1 MVDDVRTA
9 LQDGVLTLTLARPG
23 KKNALTQAMYA
34 TLGAHIASA
43 DARPDVR
50 CILVEAEGDT
60 FCAGNDLQDFATM
73 AQSPDLRWQGNP
85 LLSALAET
93 TTPVVAAVQ
102 GAAVGIGTT
111 MLLHCDAVLLA
122 DDARLSTPFADLG
135 LVPEAASSLL
145 LPARVGHL
153 RAFAMLALGEVVP
166 AAQAVEW
173 GLANAAVPGSGLA
186 ATARETAGA
195 VAARA
200 PGAMATTKALLRDV
214 AALTARIDVEGEA
227 FVERL
232 RSPEARAA
240 FARFLGAA
248 SS

>member
-1 MVDDVRTA
+1 MADDVRTE

-34 TLGAHIASA
+34 TLGERVAGA
-43 DARPDVR
+43 DADPAVR
-50 CILVEAEGDT
+50 CVLLAADGDT
-60 FCAGNDLQDFATM
+60 FCAGNDLHDFAAM
-73 AQSPDLRWQGNP
+73 AQDPDLRWQGNP
-85 LLSALAET
+85 LLTALAET

-102 GAAVGIGTT
+102 GPAVGIGTT
-111 MLLHCDAVLLA
+111 MLLHCDAVVLA

-166 AAQAVEW
+166 APRAVEW
-173 GLANAAVPGSGLA
+173 GLASRVVPAPDLLV
-186 ATARETAGA
+186 TARALA
-195 VAARA
+195 RAIADRA

-214 AALTARIDVEGEA
+214 GALTARLDVEGEA
-227 FVERL
+227 FVQRL

-240 FARFLGAA
+240 FARFLG
-248 SS
+248 

>member
-1 MVDDVRTA
+1 MADDVRTE
-9 LQDGVLTLTLARPG
+9 LQDGILTLTLARPG
-23 KKNALTQAMYA
+23 KKNALTQEMYA
-34 TLGAHIASA
+34 TLGARIGAA
-43 DARPDVR
+43 DEDPDVR
-50 CILVEAEGDT
+50 CVLIAADGDT
-60 FCAGNDLQDFATM
+60 FCGGNDLQDFAAM
-73 AQSPDLRWQGNP
+73 AQDPDLQWQGNP
-85 LLSALAET
+85 LLTALTET

-102 GAAVGIGTT
+102 GPAVGIGTT
-111 MLLHCDAVLLA
+111 LLLHCDAVVLA

-166 AAQAVEW
+166 AARAVDW
-173 GLANAAVPGSGLA
+173 GLASTVVPASELL
-186 ATARETAGA
+186 ATALSLARA
-195 VAARA
+195 VADRA

-214 AALTARIDVEGEA
+214 GALTARLDVEGAA

-240 FARFLGAA
+240 FERFLGHAG
-248 SS
+248 